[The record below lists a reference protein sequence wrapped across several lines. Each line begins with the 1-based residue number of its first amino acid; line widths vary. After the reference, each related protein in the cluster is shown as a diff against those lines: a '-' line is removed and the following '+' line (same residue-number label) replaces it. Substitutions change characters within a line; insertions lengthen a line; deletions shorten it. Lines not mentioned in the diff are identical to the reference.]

1 MKTEFTR
8 GRDDSMRLLIADR
21 DSTERT
27 GIEWLVTSYS
37 MKFAEI
43 RQTADMVSLM
53 KEIEEFKPNV
63 LLVELEMI
71 PTSGWDVFVQA
82 IERFAGAVIAVTAE
96 AVFERAWQAI
106 QLQASGLLI
115 KPLSPDRIREA
126 LTKAVRSKQRKDLL
140 TTKARSETESL
151 HSQYASLFFDTEA
164 ATSDLMGMMVVQ
176 PEDEKGI
183 RELAEWLEQYSFMQQ
198 PYILPLREHV
208 VCLLPSYSSEMIYSG
223 AQRIVREAPGIN
235 CGKLFI
241 AYTFIGYSGATI
253 HSCYEKALHALKTI
267 FFKGHQQIVQ
277 IQDAPVFLDIDPF
290 LTPAEQR
297 VWVEMLEEGDKLAI
311 KRWMYEQ
318 FTEFPKGFPEPELLR
333 IRLTSILAHLRRFM
347 QTYQLEKISQIEIRY
362 QEIFQTI
369 LHVPV
374 LFRIVQEV
382 LLFIFDIVGQAVS
395 QKENAHG
402 DFIERGL
409 RYIDEHYHRSDLSLE
424 EVANYVQRSP
434 SYFSHILSEKRAQT
448 FRQYVTDIRM
458 KQAKH
463 LLSTTSLTVRE
474 IGYAVGYDDPN
485 YFSRLFKEYTGSS
498 PRAWRNR

>member
-1 MKTEFTR
+1 MKTELTE
-8 GRDDSMRLLIADR
+8 GKDDSMRLLIADR

-27 GIEWLVTSYS
+27 GIEWLITSYS
-37 MKFAEI
+37 MKFNEI
-43 RQTADMVSLM
+43 RQTADMLSLM

-71 PTSGWDVFVQA
+71 PPPSWDVFVRV
-82 IERFAGAVIAVTAE
+82 IDKYAGTVIAITAE

-106 QLQASGLLI
+106 QLRASGLLI
-115 KPLSPDRIREA
+115 KPLSPDRIRES
-126 LTKAVRSKQRKDLL
+126 LTMAVPSKRKKDLS
-140 TTKARSETESL
+140 TTDSGIETQSL
-151 HSQYASLFFDTEA
+151 QSQYASLFFDSEA
-164 ATSDLMGMMVVQ
+164 RTSDLIGMMVVQ
-176 PEDEKGI
+176 PEDEGGI
-183 RELAEWLEQYSFMQQ
+183 RELTEWLEQYSFIQQ

-223 AQRIVREAPGIN
+223 AQRIVREATG
-235 CGKLFI
+235 GKLFI
-241 AYTFIGYSGATI
+241 AYTSIGYTTTTI
-253 HSCYEKALHALKTI
+253 HSCYEKALHALKSI
-267 FFKGHQQIVQ
+267 FFKGHQQIVE
-277 IQDAPVFLDIDPF
+277 IQDALLYLDIDPF

-297 VWVEMLEEGDKLAI
+297 VWVDMLEEGDKHAI

-318 FTEFPKGFPEPELLR
+318 FTEFPQGFPEPELLR

-347 QTYQLEKISQIEIRY
+347 QTYQLEKMSQMEIRY

-374 LFRIVQEV
+374 LFRIVQEM
-382 LLFIFDIVGQAVS
+382 LLFIFDIVGQANK

-434 SYFSHILSEKRAQT
+434 SYFSHILSQRRTQT
-448 FRQYVTDIRM
+448 FRQYVTDIRI

-463 LLSTTSLTVRE
+463 LLSTTTLTVRE
-474 IGYAVGYDDPN
+474 VSYAVGYDDPN
-485 YFSRLFKEYTGSS
+485 YFSRLFKECTGCS
-498 PRAWRNR
+498 PRLWRNQ